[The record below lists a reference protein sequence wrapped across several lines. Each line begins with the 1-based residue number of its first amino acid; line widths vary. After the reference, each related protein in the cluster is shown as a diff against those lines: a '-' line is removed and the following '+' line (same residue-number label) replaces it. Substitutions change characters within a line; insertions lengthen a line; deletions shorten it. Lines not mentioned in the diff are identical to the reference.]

1 MSIDEASRHALHEA
15 AAHNR
20 WTPEVAVTL
29 MELLPPSGWGDV
41 VRRSDLNALEARMD
55 LRFRI
60 VDARFE
66 AMETVFDAKFDA
78 VDARFEAVDAR
89 FDAIDARF
97 DAIDARFEAVDV
109 RFDSLEAH
117 IDLKLEATIEK
128 ALNRSIRWT
137 MGTMITLAGASVGAV
152 ALITNLG

>member
-97 DAIDARFEAVDV
+97 EAVDV

>member
-20 WTPEVAVTL
+20 WAPEVAVTL

-97 DAIDARFEAVDV
+97 EAVDV